1 MTSTLDRDDF
11 PSANGTLGSE
21 TIGRIV
27 KKAKPLDHLHGA
39 NVNSTYSGGGVAELL
54 TSFTLLMNN
63 VGIRKL

>member
-1 MTSTLDRDDF
+1 MKKQRVTQIEDDE
-11 PSANGTLGSE
+11 PLVGVE
-21 TIGRIV
+21 TIGRMM

-54 TSFTLLMNN
+54 TSFTLLVNH